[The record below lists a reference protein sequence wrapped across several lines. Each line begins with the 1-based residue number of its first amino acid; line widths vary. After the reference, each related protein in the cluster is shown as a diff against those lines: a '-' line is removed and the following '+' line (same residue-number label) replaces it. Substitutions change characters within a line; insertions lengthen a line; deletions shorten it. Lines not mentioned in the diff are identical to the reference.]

1 MVPLFYSPKK
11 FDNPLAGARHATET
25 IQWTYDN
32 LIKNNH
38 SEDLILFL
46 EQKLAELK
54 EQNAKLQRELEARE
68 EVMQSLFSYFTTKST
83 EKERKDS

>member
-1 MVPLFYSPKK
+1 MSETEKNKSPEEIEALKK
-11 FDNPLAGARHATET
+11 DVEALA
-25 IQWTYDN
+25 
-32 LIKNNH
+32 
-38 SEDLILFL
+38 
-46 EQKLAELK
+46 